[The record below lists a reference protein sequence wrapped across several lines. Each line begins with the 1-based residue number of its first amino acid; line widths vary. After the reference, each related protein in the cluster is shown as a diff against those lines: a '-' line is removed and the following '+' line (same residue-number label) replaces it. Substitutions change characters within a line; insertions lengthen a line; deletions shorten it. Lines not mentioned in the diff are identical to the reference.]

1 VDGVVQHALTDTP
14 LLNNAEKRSEHHT
27 RKIKARGIFSHNR
40 LITSLQQSYIQQCIE
55 SYGVVSYCI
64 AANSFIH
71 LLYHPCK
78 SLCIFPTI
86 PPQTT
91 LLPFTSHTS
100 LSPPPHSTTSHL
112 ITLRRRVWR
121 GNRRSPR
128 LAVWARR
135 LLCEAEYN
143 IPHSSH
149 RVLGKTGERDIRS
162 GL

>member
-1 VDGVVQHALTDTP
+1 MPKKEVNTIREKSKHVAYFLTTAP
-14 LLNNAEKRSEHHT
+14 SLHS
-27 RKIKARGIFSHNR
+27 KII
-40 LITSLQQSYIQQCIE
+40 YIQQCIE
-55 SYGVVSYCI
+55 SYGVVSHCI

-91 LLPFTSHTS
+91 LLPSTSHTP

-112 ITLRRRVWR
+112 ITLRRRMWR
-121 GNRRSPR
+121 SNRRSPR
-128 LAVWARR
+128 LAVWARW
-135 LLCEAEYN
+135 LLCEAEYYT
-143 IPHSSH
+143 PHSSH
-149 RVLGKTGERDIRS
+149 RVFGRTGERGIGS

>member
-1 VDGVVQHALTDTP
+1 VTLISRNRQGEAVARNL
-14 LLNNAEKRSEHHT
+14 KSEHQT
-27 RKIKARGIFSHNR
+27 SKMKARGTFSHNH

-55 SYGVVSYCI
+55 SYGVVSHCI

-91 LLPFTSHTS
+91 LLPSTSHTP

-112 ITLRRRVWR
+112 ITLRRRMWR
-121 GNRRSPR
+121 SNRRSPR
-128 LAVWARR
+128 LAVWARW
-135 LLCEAEYN
+135 LLCEAEYYT
-143 IPHSSH
+143 PHSSH
-149 RVLGKTGERDIRS
+149 RVFGRTGERGIGS